1 MRSSPGTPPPLEGGG
16 RGKGYQQPLS
26 SPARTPP
33 PGPLPQGEGVFP
45 LFARRAHAS
54 AMTRVSRKVRP

>member
-16 RGKGYQQPLS
+16 RGEGYQQPLS
-26 SPARTPP
+26 SPVRTPP
-33 PGPLPQGEGVFP
+33 PLPQGEEVFL
-45 LFARRAHAS
+45 LFARHAHAS